1 MDRSKISFLRYI
13 LEAYDGI
20 AVLTTTDKVRGVV
33 VIRISAGFE
42 DEVDVILSDLKEK
55 LSIEPFENKENN

>member
-42 DEVDVILSDLKEK
+42 DDVDIILSDLKEK
-55 LSIEPFENKENN
+55 LSIEPYENKENN

>member
-20 AVLTTTDKVRGVV
+20 AVLTTTDKVKGVV